1 MTNKITDILNIKYPI
16 IQASMNWLTD
26 ANLVASVSNAGGL
39 GVLGPNAGRN
49 SLEED
54 SMETLKNEIIKT
66 KKLTSNPFAVNLMLT
81 SPNGE
86 NKYAKRVFNTAIQE
100 GVNIFIVSG
109 IVDDEISHLVKDNN
123 SILIIRE
130 IDPTANEAKRAE
142 KLGADIIIATGDDEG
157 GVIPTSG
164 HGTFT
169 TIPRIVDAVNIPV
182 IGAGGIDDIRGIRAA
197 FALGAQGVYLGTR
210 FIATK
215 ENRADKAIKNIIL
228 NSNNEDI
235 LYAAPNQRSIKNKIS
250 QIWADEYKNG
260 AKDTFQ
266 KTRIQGGTRTAMLE
280 GKIDDGVISVGL
292 GIDQIHDIPSVKEL
306 INRLMIDFK

>member
-1 MTNKITDILNIKYPI
+1 MSNSIEKILKIKYPL

-49 SLEED
+49 SLEEN
-54 SMETLKNEIIKT
+54 SMEVLKNEIKKT
-66 KKLTSNPFAVNLMLT
+66 KGQTDKPFAVNLMLT
-81 SPNGE
+81 SAKGN
-86 NKYAKRVFNTAIQE
+86 NQYAKEVFQTAHQA

-109 IVDDEISHLVKDNN
+109 VVDPEICRLVKSNN
-123 SILIIRE
+123 AILIIRE
-130 IDPTANEAKRAE
+130 IDPSALESKKAE
-142 KLGADIIIATGDDEG
+142 ELGADIIIATGDDEG

-182 IGAGGIDDIRGIRAA
+182 MGAGGIDDLRGVRAA

-215 ENRADKAIKNIIL
+215 ENRADPAIKNIIIQ
-228 NSNNEDI
+228 SNNEDI
-235 LYAAPNQRSIKNKIS
+235 IYAAPNQRSIKNKIS
-250 QIWADEYKNG
+250 QIWANEYQQG

-280 GKIDDGVISVGL
+280 GKINEGVISVGL
-292 GIDQIHDIPSVKEL
+292 GIDQINDIPTVQEL
-306 INRLMIDFK
+306 IDRLMVDFK